1 MTVTLDTPVAAPAPA
16 AGPLTPP
23 QELWQLIMGC
33 FSSQT
38 IHVAAKL
45 RIADLLKDGPKSAAE
60 LAQLTGTHPQALYRV
75 LRGLAGIG
83 VFAEDAEGRFG
94 LTPTAELLRTDVP
107 GSMHA
112 AGLLI
117 GSILQ
122 WPALGDM
129 LYSVQ
134 TGEPSF
140 DHIFGQSQWQYMR
153 EHPEEYELFHYAM
166 SSFSAAEIKA
176 ILGAYD
182 FGAASAI
189 VDIAGGQGK
198 LLAAVLQA
206 HPHLRGTLFELPEIA
221 EQAKATFQAAGVAE
235 RCSLLSGDMFS
246 FIPAKGDLYMMK
258 TVIHDW
264 DDQEVEQLLRTTY
277 AAMPVG
283 AKLLVI
289 TRVVAPGNTPD
300 SSKFM
305 DLNMMITMG
314 GSERTAAEIERLLN
328 AADLTLQRIIPTRS
342 PLSIV
347 ESVKL

>member
-1 MTVTLDTPVAAPAPA
+1 MTLTLDTPVAAPAVAPA
-16 AGPLTPP
+16 AP
-23 QELWQLIMGC
+23 QQLWQLIMGC

-45 RIADLLKDGPKSAAE
+45 RIPDLLKDGPRSALE
-60 LAQLTGTHPQALYRV
+60 LADATGTNPQALYRV
-75 LRGLAGIG
+75 LRALAGIG
-83 VFAEDAEGRFG
+83 VFAEDDDGRFG
-94 LTPTAELLRTDVP
+94 LTPLAELLRTDVP

-134 TGEPSF
+134 TGRPSF
-140 DHIFGQSQWQYMR
+140 DHLFGVTQWQYMK

-176 ILGAYD
+176 ILAAYD
-182 FGAASAI
+182 FGAANTV
-189 VDIAGGQGK
+189 VDIAGGQGR

-206 HPHLRGTLFELPEIA
+206 HPHLRGTLFELSEIA
-221 EQAKATFQAAGVAE
+221 EQAKATFAAAGVAE
-235 RCSLLSGDMFS
+235 RCTLLSGNMFS
-246 FIPAKGDLYMMK
+246 YIPAKGDLYMMK

-264 DDQEVEQLLRTTY
+264 NDQEVEQLLRVCY
-277 AAMPVG
+277 AAMPTG
-283 AKLLVI
+283 TKLLVI
-289 TRVVAPGNTPD
+289 TRVVAPGNVPD

-314 GSERTAAEIERLLN
+314 GSERTAAEIERLLTV
-328 AADLTLQRIIPTRS
+328 AGLSLQRIIPTRS